1 MMATRAVNSTNDMP
15 VHASEEKNVIWITP
29 ISLMFC
35 VLVNAV
41 PLKTIPLS
49 FSGAFSLAPS
59 SLFLWGFVLMGIDYH
74 VYFGFARGKS
84 AFSLYLGIVTKNRG
98 GFCKKNRN
106 TAQMRVHLRAK

>member
-1 MMATRAVNSTNDMP
+1 
-15 VHASEEKNVIWITP
+15 
-29 ISLMFC
+29 MFC

-59 SLFLWGFVLMGIDYH
+59 SLFLRGFVLMGIDYH

-84 AFSLYLGIVTKNRG
+84 AFNLYLGIATKNRG
-98 GFCKKNRN
+98 GFCKKNGIQRKDACICVQSDSENIQRN
-106 TAQMRVHLRAK
+106 RGDVVQDVKTVEKEGE